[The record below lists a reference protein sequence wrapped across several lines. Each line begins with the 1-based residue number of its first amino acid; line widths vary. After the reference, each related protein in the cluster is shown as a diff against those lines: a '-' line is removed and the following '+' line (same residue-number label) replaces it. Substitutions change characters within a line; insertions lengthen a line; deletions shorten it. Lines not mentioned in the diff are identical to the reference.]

1 MSQKYFKTSILL
13 HLLSFSCAFKDF
25 LTIQNQNFSQLR
37 DFACAAAEDELKKHP
52 EMKTIALVEFEND
65 FPSTFSAEIL
75 KCLPR
80 DVLKIIFAP
89 YTYYTRKEIKHFSLI
104 LPKESL
110 LIYVADKVQEVILFL
125 SVKKIQNYI

>member
-52 EMKTIALVEFEND
+52 EMRTIALVEFEND

-80 DVLKIIFAP
+80 DVSKIIFFP
-89 YTYYTRKEIKHFSLI
+89 YIQKEGFNPIRI
-104 LPKESL
+104 PKESM
-110 LIYVADKVQEVILFL
+110 LIYVADKIEEVNFH
-125 SVKKIQNYI
+125 